1 MSTGGNRIMKKISN
15 YIIIF
20 LFVLFNL
27 NIYAQESSTSQ
38 ADNKKQEQDKQNP
51 WETDIKGWR
60 TNDYQPYIQA
70 MKDIT
75 KLSQEYSEIILKLA
89 IDEYSTGIDILEDM
103 ESQVT
108 AIEEKNKNKKNLNEK
123 WYWQEVD
130 RKNQE
135 SRQIRILKEEAK
147 TKSVSYF
154 IRSINHMDDVQSTK
168 VKETKEFANF
178 NKRLFQV
185 FVSCQYDLH
194 NFLSCIP
201 VLERYILMD
210 EETRKD
216 LWAYKYLTNCY
227 AFMEAVTAKSKQ
239 NTEEQRIHYRQ
250 LKNKY
255 MLQSGEL
262 QYGVD
267 SVEYKHLLEIVG
279 RDEKKSE
286 RLNDFR

>member
-1 MSTGGNRIMKKISN
+1 MKKISY

-20 LFVLFNL
+20 LFFTINV
-27 NIYAQESSTSQ
+27 NIYSQ
-38 ADNKKQEQDKQNP
+38 DAEPSRPEEEKQGQNP

-60 TNDYQPYIQA
+60 TKDYQPYIQA
-70 MKDIT
+70 MKDIS
-75 KLSQEYSEIILKLA
+75 KLSKEYSEIILKLA

-103 ESQVT
+103 EAQVA

-135 SRQIRILKEEAK
+135 RRQIRMLKEEAK
-147 TKSVSYF
+147 VKAVGYL

-168 VKETKEFANF
+168 VKETSEFVNF
-178 NKRLFQV
+178 KKRLFQV

-201 VLERYILMD
+201 VLERYVLMD
-210 EETRKD
+210 DETRKD

-227 AFMEAVTAKSKQ
+227 AFMEAVVAKSRQ
-239 NTEEQRIHYRQ
+239 TSEEQRIHYRQ

-255 MLQSGEL
+255 LLQTGEL

-267 SVEYKHLLEIVG
+267 SVEYKHLLEVVG